1 MEWPLCMITS
11 VEQIS
16 PPSRVCKQNS
26 SHLHSLGVNIL
37 FNFSALGIY
46 LCKTWQ
52 LFNFNTRLGGEICSS
67 DVNMLKGHWPF
78 VRVRF
83 RFDFIFIL
91 PSLLRWT
98 VYVKKNRS
106 FTMGLLPLNAAPRDN
121 LFELCSSNFDEEGN
135 KGPEHI

>member
-1 MEWPLCMITS
+1 M
-11 VEQIS
+11 
-16 PPSRVCKQNS
+16 
-26 SHLHSLGVNIL
+26 
-37 FNFSALGIY
+37 GIH
-46 LCKTWQ
+46 LCKTWK
-52 LFNFNTRLGGEICSS
+52 LFNFKTRPGGEICSF
-67 DVNMLKGHWPF
+67 DVNMSKGHRPF

-83 RFDFIFIL
+83 RFYFIFIL

-106 FTMGLLPLNAAPRDN
+106 FTMGHLSLNAAPRDN